1 MQTAPWI
8 EVKRADFLAALK
20 DLKPANRIRIGDRE
34 LQIGYVGGRV
44 VFTVDGGSSVKPAQ
58 GDWPG
63 LATVKLMYFLT
74 FLVAKP
80 VEEVVRISYVDGR
93 IHASSGRFAAQWSEN
108 VMLSDLALH
117 ASTATPPTGHVVKFK
132 CPTCRR
138 MQGMAF
144 DSLFSGSMAKASIKT
159 MVDAGVRK
167 GHGFGCLACGHTWAH
182 QVL

>member
-1 MQTAPWI
+1 MQTDPWI
-8 EVKRADFLAALK
+8 EVKRTDFLAALK
-20 DLKPANRIRIGDRE
+20 VLKPANRIRIADRE
-34 LQIGYVGGRV
+34 LQIGYVDQKV

-63 LATVKLMYFLT
+63 LAMVKLMYFLT
-74 FLVAKP
+74 FLAAKP

-93 IHASSGRFAAQWSEN
+93 IHASSGRLAAQWSDN
-108 VMLSDLALH
+108 VMLSNLALH
-117 ASTATPPTGHVVKFK
+117 ADVATPPSGHVVKFK
-132 CPTCRR
+132 CPKCRR

-167 GHGFGCLACGHTWAH
+167 GHGFGCLVCGHTWAN